1 MNIAMY
7 LRVSDSDLDLS
18 ETKYESDSIESQ
30 RILVLNYIS
39 NHPEL
44 IGEVKEYADDGYTGV
59 NFNRPGFQAMINDVK
74 KGSIDTIV
82 TKDLSRLGR
91 EYIGLGDFLE
101 QIFPLHEVRVIA
113 INSHYDSKNHEGDVA
128 GMVNST
134 SCIENGINNLK
145 PQIIGNAL
153 AAFLKIPICFICSIF
168 IKKWIYVIISNIIIM
183 LISFVIQKKGLDNKL
198 HQLESDWKE

>member
-59 NFNRPGFQAMINDVK
+59 NFNRPGFQAMLNDVK
-74 KGSIDTIV
+74 KGIIDTIV

-128 GMVNST
+128 GIDSAIT
-134 SCIENGINNLK
+134 NLVS
-145 PQIIGNAL
+145 IGVG
-153 AAFLKIPICFICSIF
+153 
-168 IKKWIYVIISNIIIM
+168 KK
-183 LISFVIQKKGLDNKL
+183 FGK
-198 HQLESDWKE
+198 